1 MSLVFIIMERVH
13 NGISCSVRT
22 WLTCTHTPS
31 VIQIAHTECM
41 CTLLMMV
48 HGLLVCTVVNVEM
61 KVSGLLQQQ
70 LKSLSY
76 ILSFTL
82 WLILLCILGTS
93 SSSGQEIADDRM
105 CTFCMYKHTQ
115 YSCS

>member
-1 MSLVFIIMERVH
+1 MHSLQSI
-13 NGISCSVRT
+13 
-22 WLTCTHTPS
+22 
-31 VIQIAHTECM
+31 
-41 CTLLMMV
+41 
-48 HGLLVCTVVNVEM
+48 LVCTVVNVEM

-82 WLILLCILGTS
+82 WLVLLCTLGTS
-93 SSSGQEIADDRM
+93 PSSGQEIADDRM
-105 CTFCMYKHTQ
+105 CTFCKYKHIQ